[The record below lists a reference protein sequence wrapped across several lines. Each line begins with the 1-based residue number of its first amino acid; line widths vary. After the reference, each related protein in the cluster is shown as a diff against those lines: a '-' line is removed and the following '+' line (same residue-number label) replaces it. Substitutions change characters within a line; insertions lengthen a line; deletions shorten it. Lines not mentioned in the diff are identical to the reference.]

1 MASSTF
7 IASAPQPFV
16 AIPAKQVFQLADLL
30 PEDLAQA
37 FTAGGGH
44 RCVVVTVVAFEW
56 SDGRARRNAE
66 MLPDP
71 LQAALGAEA
80 QLLVPEHKH
89 LPPAEETPEPPEL
102 GAVEA
107 AVDVG
112 ENPVLER
119 QGFAA
124 AGFLLFQ
131 CKGEGQRIISPPV
144 LHCPVVG
151 PLDRIAQDHNQAH
164 RRVVAPDPLRCRI
177 Q

>member
-1 MASSTF
+1 
-7 IASAPQPFV
+7 
-16 AIPAKQVFQLADLL
+16 
-30 PEDLAQA
+30 
-37 FTAGGGH
+37 
-44 RCVVVTVVAFEW
+44 
-56 SDGRARRNAE
+56 

-80 QLLVPEHKH
+80 QLFLPEHQH
-89 LPPAEETPEPPEL
+89 LLSAEETPEPPEL
-102 GAVEA
+102 VAVEA

-144 LHCPVVG
+144 LHRPV
-151 PLDRIAQDHNQAH
+151 
-164 RRVVAPDPLRCRI
+164 
-177 Q
+177 